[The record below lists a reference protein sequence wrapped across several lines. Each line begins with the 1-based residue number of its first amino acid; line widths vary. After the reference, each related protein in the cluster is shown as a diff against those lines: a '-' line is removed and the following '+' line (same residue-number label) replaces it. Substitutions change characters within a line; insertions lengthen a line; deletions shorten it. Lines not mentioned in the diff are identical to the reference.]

1 MLVLQ
6 LLKKFGG
13 FLKSTT
19 TRVGPP
25 LEKVAAGRSASPKAD
40 PGDPHTRAPINIVRE
55 QFAASIVLVLG
66 ISLSVVGF
74 LTTQQYFKSGE
85 QQEFERQ
92 AAHYIQTVVNS
103 VQIYEEYVLDLA
115 HEFEGPTPMDRWQF
129 DDYAEPR
136 VKRYQGLLALAW
148 IPFVS
153 ADRRGEFEAKA
164 HDDGLSGF
172 QIRERSETGDL
183 IDAGPKNFYLPVYYA
198 YPFDLDREFLGVD
211 IYSLD
216 EFRPALVAAG
226 EGGHPVVIPWSRHGN
241 SRPAPTEFQIIR
253 PIYDTVGSADIGA
266 PRKQRLKGFVAG
278 ALQLDTIIESVV
290 DELTTP
296 AWLDIYVYR
305 RQESV
310 DTDLLLFRPS
320 EMRTEQITPLS
331 RAKIASGLYNQQ
343 SFAIGDLGLTVVVKP
358 VATKYSF
365 ESSIL
370 PYWIGSFGLL
380 LTLFTAYYLAAT
392 QNRARVIEQ
401 TVAERTAALSD
412 ANISLH
418 NEILERQRAEIEM
431 RRAKDQAEVANR
443 AKSEFLAMVSHELRT
458 PLNAIIGFSDMMSQ
472 EVFGPVKNKKY
483 KGYVGDISKS
493 GTHLLGLI
501 NNILDLSKVESG
513 QFGLSEQTVNLGVDI
528 SETLRLVSELAKA
541 GDVYMDYAEPQ
552 DLPRLRG
559 DKQAIRQILLNLL
572 SNAIK
577 FTEPNGHV
585 RIDANL
591 DRSGQLVLAIEDT
604 GIGIPEGSIDSIFEP
619 FTQVDSSLS
628 RQFEGTGLGLPL
640 TRSLVELHDGSV
652 DLESSLG
659 KGTKVTVTFPR
670 DRVVSATTH

>member
-13 FLKSTT
+13 FLNSTT
-19 TRVGPP
+19 ARAGRPP
-25 LEKVAAGRSASPKAD
+25 EKVAPGRTANPKAG
-40 PGDPHTRAPINIVRE
+40 PGAPHRRAPVNIVRE

-66 ISLSVVGF
+66 ISLSAVGF
-74 LTTQQYFKSGE
+74 LTAQQYFKSGE

-115 HEFEGPTPMDRWQF
+115 HEFEGSTPLDRWQF
-129 DDYAEPR
+129 NDYAGPR
-136 VKRYQGLLALAW
+136 LKRNQGLLALAW

-153 ADRRGEFEAKA
+153 AGRRGEFEEKA
-164 HDDGLSGF
+164 HDDGLPGF
-172 QIRERSETGDL
+172 RIREQGETGGL
-183 IDAGPKNFYLPVYYA
+183 IDAGLRDFYLPVYYA
-198 YPFDLDREFLGVD
+198 LPFDQDREFLGVD
-211 IYSLD
+211 LYSLD
-216 EFRPALVAAG
+216 EFRSALEAAG
-226 EGGHPVVIPWSRHGN
+226 EGGHPVVIPWSQHGN
-241 SRPAPTEFQIIR
+241 SRPASTEFQIIR
-253 PIYDTVGSADIGA
+253 PVYDSTGSADIGA

-278 ALQLDTIIESVV
+278 ALKIDTIIESVV

-320 EMRTEQITPLS
+320 EMRAEQADPLS
-331 RAKIASGLYNQQ
+331 RAKIADGLFNRQ
-343 SFAIGDLGLTVVVKP
+343 SFAIGDMDLTVVVKS
-358 VATKYSF
+358 VDTKYSF

-370 PYWIGSFGLL
+370 PYWVGSFGLL
-380 LTLFTAYYLAAT
+380 LTLFTAYSLAAT

-401 TVAERTAALSD
+401 TVTERTTALSD

-418 NEILERQRAEIEM
+418 NEILERQRAEMEM

-458 PLNAIIGFSDMMSQ
+458 PLNAIIGFSDIMSQ
-472 EVFGPVKNKKY
+472 EVFGPVTNKKY

-493 GTHLLGLI
+493 GNHLLGLI

-513 QFGLSEQTVNLGVDI
+513 RFGLSEQTVSLCDGI

-541 GDVYMDYAEPQ
+541 GDVYMDYTEPR
-552 DLPRLRG
+552 DLPDLRG

-604 GIGIPEGSIDSIFEP
+604 GIGIPEESIDSIFEP

-659 KGTKVTVTFPR
+659 KGTKVTVIFPR

>member
-1 MLVLQ
+1 VLN
-6 LLKKFGG
+6 LLKKSAIFFKTMAARIGRP
-13 FLKSTT
+13 F
-19 TRVGPP
+19 
-25 LEKVAAGRSASPKAD
+25 EKPASRQSADVKANPGESRARLSAS
-40 PGDPHTRAPINIVRE
+40 IVRE
-55 QFAASIVLVLG
+55 QLGASIVLVLG
-66 ISLSVVGF
+66 IALSVIGF
-74 LTTQQYFKSGE
+74 VTAQQYFRSGE

-103 VQIYEEYVLDLA
+103 VQRYEEYILDLA

-136 VKRYQGLLALAW
+136 VKRHQGLLALAW

-172 QIRERSETGDL
+172 RIREQGETGDL
-183 IDAGPKNFYLPVYYA
+183 IDAGPRDFYLPVYYA
-198 YPFDLDREFLGVD
+198 LPFDLDREFLGVD
-211 IYSLD
+211 LYSLE
-216 EFRPALVAAG
+216 EFRPALDAAG
-226 EGGHPVVIPWSRHGN
+226 EGGHPVVIPWSQHGN
-241 SRPAPTEFQIIR
+241 LRPAPTEFQIIR
-253 PIYDTVGSADIGA
+253 PVYDSTGIADIGA

-278 ALQLDTIIESVV
+278 ALQLDTIVESVV

-305 RQESV
+305 RHETV
-310 DTDLLLFRPS
+310 DTDILLFRPS
-320 EMRTEQITPLS
+320 EMRTEEASPLS
-331 RAKIASGLYNQQ
+331 RAEIAEGLFERRI
-343 SFAIGDLGLTVVVKP
+343 FAIGDMELTVVVKP
-358 VATKYSF
+358 VVKKYSF

-370 PYWIGSFGLL
+370 PYWVGSFGIL

-401 TVAERTAALSD
+401 TVTERTAALSD

-418 NEILERQRAEIEM
+418 NEILERQRAEMEM

-458 PLNAIIGFSDMMSQ
+458 PLNAIIGFSEMISQ
-472 EVFGPVKNKKY
+472 EVFGPVGNKKY
-483 KGYVGDISKS
+483 KDYVGDISKS

-513 QFGLSEQTVNLGVDI
+513 RFGLTEQKVNLADGI
-528 SETLRLVSELAKA
+528 SETLRLVSKLAEA
-541 GDVYMDYAEPQ
+541 GDVKVNCTVPEN
-552 DLPRLRG
+552 LPELQG
-559 DKQAIRQILLNLL
+559 DRQAIRQILLNLL

-577 FTEPNGHV
+577 FTEPDGHV
-585 RIDANL
+585 RVDATIDG
-591 DRSGQLVLAIEDT
+591 SGQLVLAIEDT
-604 GIGIPEGSIDSIFEP
+604 GIGIPEESLDSVFEP
-619 FTQVDSSLS
+619 FTQVDSALS

-652 DLESSLG
+652 NLKSSLG
-659 KGTKVTVTFPR
+659 EGTKVTVTFPR
-670 DRVVSATTH
+670 ERVVGATTH